1 MRTQDWSWF
10 VEDIGKPQRSALETA
25 QPKVPPAGGDK
36 LFYVLSKTEAN
47 LNDLLRALTKLQG
60 ALTDYESAVETRR
73 NVAPAKTGPAKAG
86 PPKLRVIKGGKA

>member
-1 MRTQDWSWF
+1 M
-10 VEDIGKPQRSALETA
+10 EEIGKPQRTSLDTA

-60 ALTDYESAVETRR
+60 ALTDYESAIETRR
-73 NVAPAKTGPAKAG
+73 KVDPVKAGPVKAG
-86 PPKLRVIKGGKA
+86 PPKLRVIQGGKA